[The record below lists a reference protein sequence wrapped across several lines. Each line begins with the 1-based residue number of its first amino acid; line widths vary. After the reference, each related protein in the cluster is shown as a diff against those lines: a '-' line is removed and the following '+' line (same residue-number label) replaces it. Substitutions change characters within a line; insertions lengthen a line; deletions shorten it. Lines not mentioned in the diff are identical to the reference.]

1 MRSLLRRKMADWIL
15 TRQGID
21 RFPLELVRRRLYILP
36 TRAGLGFGLLVLGM
50 LIAALN
56 YANSLALL
64 TTCLLG
70 GLALVA
76 MYQCHRNLL
85 ALEITSAL
93 TTPAFAGNRGL
104 LSLTFANGSR
114 LARFRVE
121 IEAPEAQPVVADLL
135 PLSTRSLELEVPA
148 PRRGLV
154 RIGRLRVSTSH
165 PFGLFRAWTWVHAPL
180 TLTVFPRPRGGRPVP
195 PHAGAEP
202 AHSWVKGDDED
213 EWRGL
218 RAFEEGDSPRQI
230 AWKAYARGAPLLVK
244 EYAASGSQRR
254 VFNFEELS
262 GLDTEARLEQ
272 LARWIVDA
280 EARGDTYGL
289 VLPGAHLPPRR
300 GPEHY
305 GRALTALALHG
316 IPTLR
321 GGAPSARAATT
332 AP

>member
-1 MRSLLRRKMADWIL
+1 MRSLLRRKMADWVL
-15 TRQGID
+15 TRQGVD

-64 TTCLLG
+64 TACLLG

-76 MYQCHRNLL
+76 MHQCHRNLL
-85 ALEITSAL
+85 ALQITAAL
-93 TTPAFAGNRGL
+93 TTPAFAGERGL
-104 LSLTFANGSR
+104 LGLTLANGSR
-114 LARFRVE
+114 LARYRVE
-121 IEAPEAQPVVADLL
+121 VEAPETQGAAADLP
-135 PLSTRSLELEVPA
+135 PLATRRIELEVPA

-154 RIGRLRVSTSH
+154 HIGRIRISTTH

-195 PHAGAEP
+195 PHAGAER
-202 AHSWVKGDDED
+202 AHAWVKGDDED

-218 RAFEEGDSPRQI
+218 RAFVEGDSPRQI

-254 VFNFEELS
+254 IFDFGELA

-289 VLPGAHLPPRR
+289 VLPETSLPPRR
-300 GPEHY
+300 GSEHY

-316 IPTLR
+316 ITAPR
-321 GGAPSARAATT
+321 GGTSLAGAGRAAR
-332 AP
+332 